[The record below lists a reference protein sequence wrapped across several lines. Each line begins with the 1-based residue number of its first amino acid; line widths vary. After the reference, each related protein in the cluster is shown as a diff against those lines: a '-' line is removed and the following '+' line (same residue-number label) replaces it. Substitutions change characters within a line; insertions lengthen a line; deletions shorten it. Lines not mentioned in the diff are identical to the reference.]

1 MVFQCGN
8 NSVGVGFFQPRGG
21 GALSLHLVDLDG
33 LGGKYRFDSSDQS
46 VKHVNRKEILWFLF
60 AEMQEANPL
69 GCVMGFLG
77 S

>member
-1 MVFQCGN
+1 MDF
-8 NSVGVGFFQPRGG
+8 
-21 GALSLHLVDLDG
+21 
-33 LGGKYRFDSSDQS
+33 GGKYRFDSSDQS

-69 GCVMGFLG
+69 GCVMGFPG